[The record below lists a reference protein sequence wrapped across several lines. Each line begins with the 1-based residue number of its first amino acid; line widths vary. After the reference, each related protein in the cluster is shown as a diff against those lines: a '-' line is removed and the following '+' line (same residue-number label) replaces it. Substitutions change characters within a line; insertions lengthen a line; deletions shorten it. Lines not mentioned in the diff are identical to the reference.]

1 MGAGV
6 ACGAAASYV
15 AAVVLG
21 HAVQEA
27 TTPLDLAWPAI
38 GVAGA
43 WLLAVTGGLARWSAL
58 GWMLVSGGVVLQRLG
73 HEPAPAW
80 TTAAAT
86 VAAGLAVAETLRA
99 RGWRRIRAARS
110 LPDLGD
116 LALASVASAVAS
128 AVVALV
134 VGGVLLA
141 ADATPPMIGTERGS
155 GLVEFAGVTALRHG
169 LCAFLSVSGLLA
181 LPELVDRVGRA
192 RRWVPIAGA
201 AAAAIVVAALMVAA
215 PPELAFAGVV
225 LLVVVGLRSS
235 PAVTA
240 VTILFVALADMVSL
254 LTGAFVFPPGAAP
267 GWGPI
272 SLQVAGFA
280 AGAGALVVAVTLQDR
295 ADALQ
300 ASRRDRDRLHD
311 HMEAALVAAAHLE
324 LDARGRVRC
333 TEVNRALADLTSSER
348 ERLVGDDPLDW
359 FVEADGGTLTAAIAD
374 LVAGAAGWRGPL
386 RLTQGYGGGWVDAAL
401 VLVDRERDPA
411 TGREVVLLKLQMIDI
426 TAQREAERQLARV
439 ALHDDLTGLA
449 NRVLWTDRLG
459 RALRA
464 ATDASREVAVL
475 YVDLDHFKQ
484 INDAY
489 GHDVGDQ
496 VLRHVGARLR
506 SVVGP
511 HATIGRLGGDEFVVL
526 HVAPAHEER
535 SGESALA
542 LADQIHQS
550 LRTPMVVGTRLLMV
564 TASVGVGVAEAGDLD
579 GRPLMRRAD
588 AALYTAK
595 AAGRARAALH
605 GAHRADAPPS
615 VEVLL
620 DLEQAQRRDELV
632 VHYQPIVD
640 AFTGEPVAVE
650 ALLRWHHPRRGLLEP
665 ADFMEVLEGSELMH
679 PVGARVLA
687 TACADGARMLGQGW
701 TLDIHVNVSA
711 EELAR
716 PGLARRVLALVERT
730 GLPASLLVL
739 EITETR
745 LVAVTDALVHELDVM
760 HRAGIRLAV
769 DDFGTGYSTL
779 THLVELPIGL
789 VKLDR
794 RFVAEIT
801 ASASARS
808 VAHGVRAMA
817 EGLRVEAVA
826 EGVEDADQ
834 ARALRDLGYQ
844 RLQGFHCGRPRPVDE
859 LLALLAE
866 AEASRE
872 DGEVRASV

>member
-1 MGAGV
+1 MRAGV
-6 ACGAAASYV
+6 ACGAAAFYV

-38 GVAGA
+38 GVAGV
-43 WLLAVTGGLARWSAL
+43 WLLAVRGGLARTLAMTWMVLSGAL
-58 GWMLVSGGVVLQRLG
+58 ALQGAG
-73 HEPAPAW
+73 HDPAQSW

-86 VAAGLAVAETLRA
+86 AAAGLAAAEVLRV
-99 RGWRRIRAARS
+99 RGWGRVRAVRTLS
-110 LPDLGD
+110 DLGD
-116 LALASVASAVAS
+116 LALAALAAAVVSAVTVLVIAG
-128 AVVALV
+128 VV
-134 VGGVLLA
+134 LA
-141 ADATPPMIGTERGS
+141 AGATPPMIGTDRGS
-155 GLVEFAGVTALRHG
+155 GVLQFAAVTALRHG
-169 LCAFLSVSGLLA
+169 LCAFLSTTGLLA
-181 LPELVDRVGRA
+181 LPELIDRAGDA

-201 AAAAIVVAALMVAA
+201 ATAAVVVAALMVAA

-240 VTILFVALADMVSL
+240 VTILFVAVADMVSI

-295 ADALQ
+295 ADALD

-311 HMEAALVAAAHLE
+311 HMEAALVAAAHLQ
-324 LDARGRVRC
+324 LDAHGRLRC
-333 TEVNRALADLTSSER
+333 TDVNRALAELTSSER
-348 ERLVGDDPLDW
+348 QRLVGDDPLDW
-359 FVEADGGTLTAAIAD
+359 FTDVDGGTLTTAVAD

-401 VLVDRERDPA
+401 VLVDRERDLA

-459 RALRA
+459 RALRS
-464 ATDASREVAVL
+464 ATDTPREVAVL

-506 SVVGP
+506 AVVGP

-526 HVAPAHEER
+526 HVTATGEER
-535 SGESALA
+535 PGESALA
-542 LADQIHQS
+542 LAEKIHQA
-550 LRTPMVVGTRLLMV
+550 LRTPMAVGTRLLMV
-564 TASVGVGVAEAGDLD
+564 TASVGVGLAESGDRD

-605 GAHRADAPPS
+605 GAEHAQSRPS

-620 DLEQAQRRDELV
+620 DLEQAQRRDELA
-632 VHYQPIVD
+632 VHYQPIID

-665 ADFMEVLEGSELMH
+665 ADFMDVLEGSELMH

-687 TACADGARMLGQGW
+687 TACADGARMLAQGW
-701 TLDIHVNVSA
+701 ALDVHVNVSA
-711 EELAR
+711 EELGRA
-716 PGLARRVLALVERT
+716 GLARRVLGLLERT
-730 GLPASLLVL
+730 GLPPTLLVL

-745 LVAVTDALVHELDVM
+745 LVSVTDALVHELELM
-760 HRAGIRLAV
+760 HRAGVRLAV

-779 THLVELPIGL
+779 SHLVELPVGL
-789 VKLDR
+789 VKLDQC
-794 RFVAEIT
+794 FVSQIT
-801 ASASARS
+801 SSASARS

-834 ARALRDLGYQ
+834 AQVLRDLGYR
-844 RLQGFHCGRPRPVDE
+844 RLQGYHCGRPRPVEE
-859 LLALLAE
+859 LLTLLNDGA
-866 AEASRE
+866 AGRQ
-872 DGEVRASV
+872 DGEVKASV